1 MKKVTLRGFLSTLL
15 VLALVGMAGLYVAR
29 DLQFANTV
37 DEDFGLKVRA
47 YLLNNPQ
54 VIREA
59 IEVLTANE
67 QRDKAVQTAL
77 SLSSAKDELEDD
89 GYSFVAGNP
98 NGDVTIVEFFD
109 YRCGYCKRVFP
120 DLMKTVE
127 EDGNVRLVL
136 KEFPILGEQSVLAAQ
151 AVMASQLQGKYE
163 QFHTVLM
170 QARGALTLERIKEYA
185 EDVGLDTDQLAID
198 MKSNEIRNNIR
209 KTYAL
214 ANSLGITG
222 TPAFIIGD
230 QLAPGAIPPQNMKMM
245 IAEARSKKT
254 RAITN

>member
-1 MKKVTLRGFLSTLL
+1 MKKVTLRGILSTILI
-15 VLALVGMAGLYVAR
+15 LALVSMAGLYVAR
-29 DLQFANTV
+29 DLGFTKT
-37 DEDFGLKVRA
+37 DEGEFGQKVRA
-47 YLLNNPQ
+47 YLLQNPQ

-67 QRDKAVQTAL
+67 QRNKANQSASAL
-77 SLSSAKDELEDD
+77 SAAQKDLEED
-89 GYSFVAGNP
+89 GYSYVAGNP

-109 YRCGYCKRVFP
+109 YRCGYCKRSFP

-163 QFHTVLM
+163 PFHKVLM
-170 QARGALTLERIKEYA
+170 QARGGLTMDRINEYA
-185 EDVGLDTDQLAID
+185 TQVGIDTARLAVD
-198 MKSNEIRNNIR
+198 MKSDEIRINIR
-209 KTYAL
+209 KTYNL
-214 ANSLGITG
+214 ANTLGITG
-222 TPAFIIGD
+222 TPAFIIGG
-230 QLAPGAIPPQNMKMM
+230 QLAPGAIPAQRMRMM

-254 RAITN
+254 SSVTN